1 MAKRLERSLNE
12 FSRGITGLDQNH
24 MHEHKEYNKRLFSD
38 SRTGKGH
45 KSREIETVNVWM
57 RAGLVVGRDGAV
69 AAPGTAS
76 LDPAVRDGYSVCLGV
91 RVHEQEDER
100 EDDLGHATLRQRS
113 SSTRCIRHTRQ
124 ERRTRSL
131 RRRPRYG
138 SRLL

>member
-1 MAKRLERSLNE
+1 MSIKN
-12 FSRGITGLDQNH
+12 
-24 MHEHKEYNKRLFSD
+24 NKRLFSD
-38 SRTGKGH
+38 SRTRKGH

-100 EDDLGHATLRQRS
+100 EDDLGHTTLCQRS
-113 SSTRCIRHTRQ
+113 SSTKMYKTYTSRTAYAITSASTEIRFAPSVRAKTI
-124 ERRTRSL
+124 
-131 RRRPRYG
+131 G
-138 SRLL
+138 